1 MTRLKAF
8 FRAFTA
14 HGRHRK
20 SAAPP
25 SAGED
30 TAPIRAI
37 RAANP
42 YPQEFR

>member
-1 MTRLKAF
+1 MTRLRAF

-20 SAAPP
+20 SAAP
-25 SAGED
+25 SAGEG

-42 YPQEFR
+42 YPQEQSR

>member
-25 SAGED
+25 AGED